1 MTQMGV
7 SAVSVVSHSMA
18 AMVRA
23 APRMGNILYL
33 PVLEIRMPE

>member
-7 SAVSVVSHSMA
+7 SAVRVVSQSMA
-18 AMVRA
+18 PMVRA
-23 APRMGNILYL
+23 APIIGNILYL

>member
-7 SAVSVVSHSMA
+7 SAVSVVIHSMA